1 MDGVQLMV
9 LRTNGRR
16 HFFSGLA
23 INVNRAA
30 SNKV

>member
-16 HFFSGLA
+16 HFFPRLVV
-23 INVNRAA
+23 NVNNAA
-30 SNKV
+30 N